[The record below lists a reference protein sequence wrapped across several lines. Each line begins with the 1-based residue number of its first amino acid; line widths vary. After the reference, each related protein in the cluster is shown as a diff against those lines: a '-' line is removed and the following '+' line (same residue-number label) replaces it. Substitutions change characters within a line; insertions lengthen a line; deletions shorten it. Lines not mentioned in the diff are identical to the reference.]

1 MEENNNKNKKGAYRR
16 MILIFR
22 WFLVLPTLAW
32 ICICLIGLAVPE
44 VKKTVD
50 FDTGENREKAKPPS
64 EFSSDYFKELETY
77 YNDVAPFRSA
87 LITLEK
93 NISSFI
99 ESPYNNGLRDSLVAM
114 FHSGETKP
122 SANESS
128 SSVNL
133 DDLFGPTTKSESSV
147 LPAPSSEAVTTQAQ
161 TKETEDPAGSGTVSS
176 EDVSET
182 DPESEALT
190 GTDPIPVIE
199 TVTETDPAQT
209 PTSADVVITPP
220 TQPTNPGDEID
231 TTSYFPPVI
240 KNNNVLIGRGDWLFL
255 YGEGNINYYLANNL
269 ATQEELN
276 AYLAAY
282 KALSDACKNAGKKLA
297 IILAPCKEQVYSEYM
312 PTLDVL
318 DQYKKL
324 QRMVDYVN
332 ANSDVPISYPINE
345 LKALKSYYRVYLK
358 YDTHWN
364 SVGAYMAYQIM
375 MRMLGMPM
383 TSILNLNVLTE
394 PFGWGDLILL
404 ANLNL
409 ADYTNDILYYV
420 DYKPEI
426 QMLTEEGKEDAQT
439 ERGVYHMTSNA
450 PDNGKTLLIGD
461 SYRNAMLN
469 FVYKDFSD
477 VYSTHWKNLPTAEVQ
492 SLVKNANTILLVYTE
507 RNEYQ
512 LLADCVTITDLLK
525 Q

>member
-1 MEENNNKNKKGAYRR
+1 
-16 MILIFR
+16 
-22 WFLVLPTLAW
+22 
-32 ICICLIGLAVPE
+32 
-44 VKKTVD
+44 
-50 FDTGENREKAKPPS
+50 
-64 EFSSDYFKELETY
+64 
-77 YNDVAPFRSA
+77 
-87 LITLEK
+87 
-93 NISSFI
+93 
-99 ESPYNNGLRDSLVAM
+99 
-114 FHSGETKP
+114 
-122 SANESS
+122 
-128 SSVNL
+128 
-133 DDLFGPTTKSESSV
+133 
-147 LPAPSSEAVTTQAQ
+147 
-161 TKETEDPAGSGTVSS
+161 
-176 EDVSET
+176 
-182 DPESEALT
+182 
-190 GTDPIPVIE
+190 
-199 TVTETDPAQT
+199 
-209 PTSADVVITPP
+209 
-220 TQPTNPGDEID
+220 
-231 TTSYFPPVI
+231 
-240 KNNNVLIGRGDWLFL
+240 
-255 YGEGNINYYLANNL
+255 
-269 ATQEELN
+269 
-276 AYLAAY
+276 
-282 KALSDACKNAGKKLA
+282 
-297 IILAPCKEQVYSEYM
+297 
-312 PTLDVL
+312 
-318 DQYKKL
+318 
-324 QRMVDYVN
+324 MVDYVN

-426 QMLTEEGKEDAQT
+426 QMLTEEGKEDTQT

-461 SYRNAMLN
+461 SYRIAMLN

-477 VYSTHWKNLPTAEVQ
+477 VSSTHWKNLPTAEVQ